1 MFKKLLSIGALT
13 LVTGVAVLSQNAPG
27 DVADLVGVRASSG
40 ESELRNRGYRFVKTE
55 KSSGRSY
62 SNWWRSNTNTCLSVV
77 TYDGRY
83 DSILAVTPAD
93 CNQSSG
99 GNNGGSWGGNWGGNS
114 NGGQVSPPS
123 WARGTFYGTG
133 PGGEQITLTIN
144 NNGSV
149 TANVSGGM
157 NYGTFTRG
165 NYLNLGGF
173 TSSVTRNGN
182 GITTTSTNNGERIN
196 YSRNS
201 WNTGNNNNSNNSG
214 GWNGGWNGGNEGSR
228 PPSWARGTFYGT
240 APNGTQI
247 QLTINDGGSVT
258 ATIGGSPNYG
268 TYSNGTLIINGQ
280 ASRLERSGDGFVTVS
295 NGNGERIYY
304 SRNTWGGGGN
314 SGGSNEPMPNLI
326 DLIGVRSA
334 QGDAEARN
342 RGFRIVDTSRDGNR
356 VLKTMWRA
364 RSRQCYQV
372 TVVDDQYLH
381 VYDIQTHSKCR

>member
-1 MFKKLLSIGALT
+1 MIKQIVMITFLALT
-13 LVTGVAVLSQNAPG
+13 FGAVVWAQDTPS
-27 DVADLVGVRASSG
+27 DVRDLVNSRAAGG
-40 ESELRNRGYRFVKTE
+40 ETALKSRGYRFVKTT
-55 KSSGRSY
+55 KGDDRSY
-62 SNWWRSNTNTCLSVV
+62 SNWWKSSSRVCLQVV
-77 TYDGRY
+77 TMDGRY
-83 DSILAVTPAD
+83 KYIVSVTAVD
-93 CNQSSG
+93 CNQSSNSG
-99 GNNGGSWGGNWGGNS
+99 WNNNYPDYGS
-114 NGGQVSPPS
+114 GGQVSPPS

-144 NNGSV
+144 NNGNV
-149 TANVSGGM
+149 TANVNGGM

-201 WNTGNNNNSNNSG
+201 WNSGNNNNS
-214 GWNGGWNGGNEGSR
+214 GGWNGGNEGSR
-228 PPSWARGTFYGT
+228 PPSWARGSFYGT

-280 ASRLERSGDGFVTVS
+280 TSRLERSGEGFVTVS
-295 NGNGERIYY
+295 NANGERIYY
-304 SRNTWGGGGN
+304 SRNAWGGGGN
-314 SGGSNEPMPNLI
+314 SGSNEPQINI
-326 DLIGVRSA
+326 NDLIGFRSA
-334 QGDAEARN
+334 AGDREARN
-342 RGFRIVDTSRDGNR
+342 RGFRIVDTTVDGNR
-356 VLKTMWRA
+356 MLKTMWRD
-364 RSRQCYQV
+364 RSKQCLQV

-381 VYDIQTHSKCR
+381 IYDIQSHRKCR